1 MNYQEKLEIATSI
14 GEEVINRS
22 ELGNLIQASEHVD
35 VVAYD
40 GFELSG
46 IPHLAQVFMK
56 AHNVNQLTRCGIKF
70 KFWIADYF
78 TLLNNK
84 MDGDMEKIRVVGNYM
99 IEVWKASGMDMTNV
113 EFLWASDEINKDPDL
128 YWRIVMDVCKKN
140 NLTRMKRC
148 IPILGRGTNSSLQ
161 FEYHKQK
168 SEALKKVGR
177 FKEALEEMEL
187 ATQFLKVIDGEI
199 PLAYPMYAAMQAA
212 DVMFI
217 PHTSSEG
224 DLEGNPQRGAHIC
237 QLGMDQ
243 KKVNMLVREYTG
255 TLEHDKNPVV
265 PLRPKPVIISHH
277 MLPGLDGHEKA
288 SKSKPSSGIF
298 VNDTPAQVKKKIRKS
313 FCAPKDITGPVM
325 ERIKYIIFP
334 WLVTQNRSFEI
345 QRKRDPDIS
354 FTSFEEF
361 ENSYA
366 VGTVHPA
373 DLKPAVIRE
382 LNRLLDPI
390 RNHFETDPRAKA
402 LLELVESYKITR

>member
-1 MNYQEKLEIATSI
+1 MNYQEKSEIAASI
-14 GEEVINRS
+14 GEEVINRN
-22 ELGNLIQASEHVD
+22 ELETLFMATFGMD
-35 VVAYD
+35 VIAYD

-46 IPHLAQVFMK
+46 IPHLAQVLMK
-56 AHNVNQLTRCGIKF
+56 AHNVNQLTRCGCKF

-99 IEVWKASGMDMTNV
+99 IEVWKASGMDTTNV

-148 IPILGRGTNSSLQ
+148 IPIMGRGTDGVSQYKL
-161 FEYHKQK
+161 HKER
-168 SEALKKVGR
+168 SEQLKKVGR
-177 FKEALEEMEL
+177 FEEALEELEL
-187 ATQFLKVIDGEI
+187 ATQALKAIDGEI

-217 PHTSSEG
+217 PHGNG
-224 DLEGNPQRGAHIC
+224 DRGAHIC

-255 TLEHDKNPVV
+255 TLEHDKTPVV
-265 PLRPKPVIISHH
+265 PLRLKPVIISHH

-334 WLVTQNRSFEI
+334 WLVTQGRSFDI

-354 FTSFEEF
+354 FTTFDEF

-366 VGTVHPA
+366 EGNVHPA

-390 RNHFETDPRAKA
+390 RKHFETDERAKA